1 MTESTS
7 MVRRENHFDVRIRDA
22 AFGDVLSIGLI
33 ERDSFA
39 DPWGS
44 REFTSALEAQ
54 HAIFLVAED
63 SAGVVIGYAIAVAV
77 IDEAEI
83 LNLAVRP
90 SDRGAGLGGKLLDAA
105 VAEAASRGA
114 EQIFLEV
121 RESNELARRLYAS
134 RGFSPVSRR
143 RGYYRDPVE
152 DALVLRLA
160 VQR

>member
-1 MTESTS
+1 MEAAS
-7 MVRRENHFDVRIRDA
+7 VRSKGDDRPNIRRA
-22 AFGDVLSIGLI
+22 TFRDVLGIGLI

-54 HAIFLVAED
+54 QAIFLVAED
-63 SAGVVIGYAIAVAV
+63 SDGVVIGYAIAITVM
-77 IDEAEI
+77 DEAEI
-83 LNLAVRP
+83 LNLAVRR
-90 SDRGAGLGGKLLDAA
+90 SSRGTGLGGSLLDSALE
-105 VAEAASRGA
+105 EAISRGA

-121 RESNELARRLYAS
+121 RESNDPARRLYAS
-134 RGFSPVSRR
+134 RGFTEVSRR
-143 RGYYRDPVE
+143 RGYYRSPVE